1 MINPYPSQ
9 THLQPMP
16 RWNRRMPVN
25 GMTSFR
31 SMPASLLHA
40 FGILVFAWAWLSY
53 DHNRPWLNFPAESL
67 ALLGIGLLAAS
78 RWVVPD
84 AQRDR
89 GGLIVP
95 RLAWGLVILA
105 TLPWLQWFAGISLFA
120 GDAVIVSLYLCALAV
135 AVALGYAYARDAADA
150 LQSLAPVFLVIGF
163 VALVSAAIGLL
174 QWLNLQEPL
183 GIYVVQTDVGD
194 RAMGNM
200 GQPNQ
205 LASLLLMGI
214 AALAWTYERKRI
226 GATGL
231 LCATGFLTLVLVL
244 TQSRAGI
251 LSALVVVPLFVWK
264 SHRAATRIRPWH
276 AVGWLLCFLLAL
288 QALPWVHAAL
298 LMDEGRSLS
307 LLRDNG
313 RFFIWRQVWGGIL
326 ESPWVGYGWNQTA
339 TAQMASPLD
348 SPGSLSLSYAHN
360 VVLDLMAWNGIPVG
374 LALTLA
380 GIYWFLSRIHA
391 LRQVN
396 PLYAMAC
403 LLPIAIHSLL
413 EYPFAYS
420 YFLLAAGLMAGI
432 VEAAWKDAA
441 PAVMPRRFFGV
452 FLGAWFALG
461 CYAVHEYMQIE
472 EDFRVVR
479 FENLRI
485 GKTPADYRPPEHI
498 WLLSQL
504 GSMLDAARQEAKRG
518 MTAQEMQNLRKVAL
532 RFPYGSLTLRYAL
545 ALGLNGRPQEASRQM
560 KIIRGIYG
568 PYYYRAAVAAL
579 RRQEE
584 KYPELREVKTP

>member
-1 MINPYPSQ
+1 
-9 THLQPMP
+9 
-16 RWNRRMPVN
+16 MPVN

-53 DHNRPWLNFPAESL
+53 DHNRPWLNFHAESL

-78 RWVVPD
+78 RWVVPG
-84 AQRDR
+84 AQRDG

-183 GIYVVQTDVGD
+183 EIYVVQTDVGD

-214 AALAWTYERKRI
+214 AALAWTYERQRI

-380 GIYWFLSRIHA
+380 GSYWFLSRIHA

-420 YFLLAAGLMAGI
+420 YFLLAAGLMVGI

-498 WLLSQL
+498 WLLSHL

-579 RRQEE
+579 RRQQEE

>member
-1 MINPYPSQ
+1 ASADRQMI
-9 THLQPMP
+9 
-16 RWNRRMPVN
+16 
-25 GMTSFR
+25 
-31 SMPASLLHA
+31 
-40 FGILVFAWAWLSY
+40 
-53 DHNRPWLNFPAESL
+53 
-67 ALLGIGLLAAS
+67 
-78 RWVVPD
+78 
-84 AQRDR
+84 
-89 GGLIVP
+89 
-95 RLAWGLVILA
+95 
-105 TLPWLQWFAGISLFA
+105 
-120 GDAVIVSLYLCALAV
+120 GDAT
-135 AVALGYAYARDAADA
+135 
-150 LQSLAPVFLVIGF
+150 LAPVFLVIGF

-183 GIYVVQTDVGD
+183 EIYVVQTDVGD

-214 AALAWTYERKRI
+214 AALAWTYERQRI

-380 GIYWFLSRIHA
+380 GSYWFLSRIHA

-420 YFLLAAGLMAGI
+420 YFLLAAGLMVGI

-498 WLLSQL
+498 WLLSHL

-532 RFPYGSLTLRYAL
+532 RFPYGSLTLRYA
-545 ALGLNGRPQEASRQM
+545 
-560 KIIRGIYG
+560 
-568 PYYYRAAVAAL
+568 
-579 RRQEE
+579 
-584 KYPELREVKTP
+584 

>member
-1 MINPYPSQ
+1 
-9 THLQPMP
+9 
-16 RWNRRMPVN
+16 
-25 GMTSFR
+25 
-31 SMPASLLHA
+31 MPASLLHA

-78 RWVVPD
+78 RWVVPG
-84 AQRDR
+84 AQRDK

-326 ESPWVGYGWNQTA
+326 ESPWVGYGWNQTT

-360 VVLDLMAWNGIPVG
+360 VVLDLLAWNGIPVG